1 MNISQELIVNVDI
14 NLASLILMLGVLIM
28 ALRTLNFKDMRGLVY
43 INMVILIIIYNVACM
58 GQYYVYDTRGSMT
71 LILLLNLIIEVSLN
85 LVVYFFLIFVMY
97 EIFKSR
103 DYVKR
108 KLFKYTI
115 PVVLLII
122 ANIISFFNG
131 FLWTYDENYMYV
143 QKVAYYP
150 YMLIEYAYIVYAII
164 QYFRFKSQEKSSAR
178 FNIWLYLIPMVI
190 GTIAEMLTGY
200 VAFTLGSAIAFTALY
215 LVMAREMGYR
225 DYESGFYNP
234 IFLSHLYSL
243 VDNGTYDL
251 SSIITCEL
259 ADESQLEKFCEALRS
274 VLPDGTDTIRTDANK
289 FITVSESADRGYVFM
304 LTEDIA
310 MVAEEA
316 GIEVEVDSLIKG
328 KKEIAAD
335 FFIDNIRLRRN

>member
-1 MNISQELIVNVDI
+1 MNISQDLIVNVDI

-28 ALRTLNFKDMRGLVY
+28 ALRTLNLKDIRGMIY
-43 INMVILIIIYNVACM
+43 INMVILIIICDAASMV
-58 GQYYVYDTRGSMT
+58 QYYIYDTRGSITAM
-71 LILLLNLIIEVSLN
+71 LFYNLIIEVSLN
-85 LVVYFFLIFVMY
+85 LMVYSFLLFVLY

-103 DYVKR
+103 DYVR
-108 KLFKYTI
+108 RMLLKYTI
-115 PVVLLII
+115 PVGLLII
-122 ANIISFFNG
+122 ANIVSFFNG
-131 FLWTYDENYMYV
+131 FLWSYDDNYMYV
-143 QKVAYYP
+143 GKPAYYP
-150 YMLIEYAYIVYAII
+150 YMLIEYGYLIYAII
-164 QYFRFKSQEKSSAR
+164 LYFKFKSQEKSSAR

-190 GTIAEMLTGY
+190 GTVTEILTGY

-215 LVMAREMGYR
+215 LVMAKEMGYR

-243 VDNGTYDL
+243 VDNGTYNL

-259 ADESQLEKFCEALRS
+259 KDENQLGQFCEALRS
-274 VLPDGTDTIRTDANK
+274 VLPEGTDTIRTEANK

-304 LTEDIA
+304 LTEDVA

-316 GIEVEVDSLIKG
+316 GIEVEVDSLIKK
-328 KKEIAAD
+328 KKELAAD